1 MTARRR
7 EITAGRGYFKGLS
20 LEAERCLLS
29 QAQQGYKA
37 ATDELILRH
46 IGFINFRLHKRV
58 FPAYVDRFGEDILS
72 EAVFILYDKIKS
84 YDLRYRDKNG
94 DLKPVKFSSYIWK
107 RIDGFILDS
116 LKKEL
121 KRERCQAS
129 LDW

>member
-1 MTARRR
+1 ML
-7 EITAGRGYFKGLS
+7 EINYRSLPRYPALS
-20 LEAERCLLS
+20 LAEERCLLS

-37 ATDELILRH
+37 ATDELILRYV
-46 IGFINFRLHKRV
+46 GFIDFRLHKRV

-72 EAVFILYDKIKS
+72 QAVFILYDKINT
-84 YDLRYRDKNG
+84 YDLCYRDKNG
-94 DLKPVKFSSYIWK
+94 YLKPVKFSSYIWK

-121 KRERCQAS
+121 KREGREVS